1 MQKRGGGAH
10 QSERRKE
17 KEGEKRSLRRTKGV
31 DVRKWKGFGGPS
43 LPFRDFLVFVFKHN
57 SKHGCGPMR
66 RGFPTVLCS
75 LAPSVAPICFICL
88 EHTKDG
94 KDTAGTCPGESTKC
108 PKMAFL

>member
-1 MQKRGGGAH
+1 M
-10 QSERRKE
+10 RKE
-17 KEGEKRSLRRTKGV
+17 KEGEKRSLRRMEGV
-31 DVRKWKGFGGPS
+31 DERKWKCFGGPFQ
-43 LPFRDFLVFVFKHN
+43 PFHGFLVFVFKRN

-75 LAPSVAPICFICL
+75 LAPSVAPIWFICL

-94 KDTAGTCPGESTKC
+94 KDMAGTCPGESTKY